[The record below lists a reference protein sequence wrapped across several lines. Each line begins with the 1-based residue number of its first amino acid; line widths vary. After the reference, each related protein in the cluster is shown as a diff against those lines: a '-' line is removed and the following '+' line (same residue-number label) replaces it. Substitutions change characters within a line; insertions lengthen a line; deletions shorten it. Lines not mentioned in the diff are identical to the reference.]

1 MNTGVTSLKI
11 NPKTNLA
18 YGSIDMVG
26 EDNTVYDHVIMASD
40 MGPARSI
47 LQKTLENYKSEDKV
61 TTSINYC
68 LDNYLNKM
76 NVCSYHKYKLF
87 TIMIIS
93 CFIVVLSFR

>member
-1 MNTGVTSLKI
+1 M
-11 NPKTNLA
+11 TNLV

-40 MGPARSI
+40 MGPTRSI
-47 LQKTLENYKSEDKV
+47 LQKTLENYKSKEKV

-76 NVCSYHKYKLF
+76 KISPDYKVKKLCLIF
-87 TIMIIS
+87 E
-93 CFIVVLSFR
+93 

>member
-11 NPKTNLA
+11 DPKTNLA

-61 TTSINYC
+61 ATSIYYC

-76 NVCSYHKYKLF
+76 KISPDYKVHNYDKL
-87 TIMIIS
+87 
-93 CFIVVLSFR
+93 

>member
-1 MNTGVTSLKI
+1 MK
-11 NPKTNLA
+11 NLV

-40 MGPARSI
+40 MGPTRSI
-47 LQKTLENYKSEDKV
+47 LQKTLENYKSKEKV

-76 NVCSYHKYKLF
+76 KISPDYKVKKLCLIF
-87 TIMIIS
+87 E
-93 CFIVVLSFR
+93 